1 MKRKNHKMSKRN
13 FSITRGG
20 FTLIE
25 LLVVI
30 AIIAILAAML
40 LPALARAKE
49 HAKRAQCLNNLKQI
63 GIGALLYATDNMDY
77 VPQASNNLFPIQV
90 NTNQLAVTAWASVG
104 ASVMQTNGPSVWDC
118 PDRPGFPKL
127 SGSQIVTAYQ
137 YYGGITNWINNEGS
151 HPSASPIKIALSKS
165 TWMLAADVVAQP
177 NGTDWFQP
185 GVDAPDNLS
194 GWSYLPAH
202 KESGMLPSGGNE
214 VFADGS
220 ARWIKT
226 KGIMMFLHS
235 WADPSDPAPRRLF
248 FYQEDLGPYWSTKTS
263 FLIVAGSSQ
272 APM

>member
-1 MKRKNHKMSKRN
+1 MSKRN
-13 FSITRGG
+13 LSRSRSG

-49 HAKRAQCLNNLKQI
+49 RAKRTQCLNNLKQI
-63 GIGALLYATDNMDY
+63 GLGALIYASDNLDY
-77 VPQASNNLFPIQV
+77 VPPASNNLFPIQV
-90 NTNQLAVTAWASVG
+90 NTNQAAVSIWSGVG
-104 ASVMQTNGPSVWDC
+104 ASVMQTNGSSVWDC

-137 YYGGITNWINNEGS
+137 YYGGITNWINNQGS
-151 HPSASPIKIALSKS
+151 HPSASPIKVSSSKAS
-165 TWMLAADVVAQP
+165 WMLAADVVAQP
-177 NGTDWFQP
+177 DGTGWNEPGTDT
-185 GVDAPDNLS
+185 PDSGS

-202 KESGMLPSGGNE
+202 RDGGLIPSGGNE

-220 ARWIKT
+220 SRWIKT
-226 KGIMMFLHS
+226 KGIMMYLHS
-235 WADPSDPAPRRLF
+235 WSDPADPSPRRLF
-248 FYQEDLGPYWSTKTS
+248 FYQEDLGPYWSTKAS

>member
-1 MKRKNHKMSKRN
+1 MNQSNFNRKGS
-13 FSITRGG
+13 G

-49 HAKRAQCLNNLKQI
+49 KGKRALCLNNLKQI
-63 GIGALLYATDNMDY
+63 GLGANIYAGDNADY
-77 VPQASNNLFPIQV
+77 VPPASNNLFPVQI
-90 NTNQLAVTAWASVG
+90 NTNQVATTAWASVG
-104 ASVMQTNGPSVWDC
+104 CSVMQTNGSSVWDC
-118 PDRPGFPKL
+118 PNRPGFPKL

-151 HPSASPIKIALSKS
+151 HPSASPVRVTLSKS
-165 TWMLAADVVAQP
+165 SWMLAADVVAQP
-177 NGTDWFQP
+177 DGTSWYEPGTDT
-185 GVDAPDNLS
+185 PDSGS

-202 KESGMLPSGGNE
+202 KDSGLVPSGGNE
-214 VFADGS
+214 VFVDGS

-235 WADPSDPAPRRLF
+235 WADPADPAPRRLF
-248 FYQEDLGPYWSTKTS
+248 FWQEDLGPYWSTKTS